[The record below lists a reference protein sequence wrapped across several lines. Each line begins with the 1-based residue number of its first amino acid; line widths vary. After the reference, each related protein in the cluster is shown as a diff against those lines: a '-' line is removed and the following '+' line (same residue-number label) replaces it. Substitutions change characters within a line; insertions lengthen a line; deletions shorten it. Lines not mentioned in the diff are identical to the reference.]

1 MPIIIVELMLQDAIQ
16 FKRMTAEKE
25 GMPMLDLFRTRL
37 AREIALNKDIKV
49 ASNGLRSLFR
59 KEEPDMNNEIQVLET
74 RAKTANL
81 NHAIE
86 RKERRLRVADDDTAD
101 IIETGSYDAHFYW
114 TENDISISAGRKQR
128 LYEDLH

>member
-49 ASNGLRSLFR
+49 ALNGLRSLFR
-59 KEEPDMNNEIQVLET
+59 KEEPDMNNEIQVLEI
-74 RAKTANL
+74 RAKAANL

-101 IIETGSYDAHFYW
+101 IIETGSYDAHFY
-114 TENDISISAGRKQR
+114 
-128 LYEDLH
+128 